1 MKILSS
7 KNLESRI
14 LVLMLTIALVL
25 TGTVFGWFIWRIE
38 QSKNIATLKQEI
50 LTNPEK
56 TGDSIIYLKEILI
69 MSARTSVTTEN
80 LEWEKQYKEFE
91 PRLAEKIEEIKTV
104 LPDTVVELQS
114 IDQLEQSGL
123 EMLAMEKRSFTLL
136 REGRYEQARQ
146 ILFSQEYEQQKAKFF
161 AEVPNVVA
169 QLDELQKSELDS
181 EYSYSNR
188 FIWIAVAV
196 FGLSIIAW
204 ISAIRNISVSHR
216 KLLVST
222 AEKERTQEA
231 LRKSEQYQ
239 NLFRLAN
246 DAILVIEPETEV
258 VLDANDKAC
267 EMYGYKRDDFI
278 GLSLQAISE
287 NSDQSHSHLERLK
300 KTGGCQEFE
309 NVQFRA
315 DGTPFNLLINSSIIE
330 YQGSSAILSINRDIT
345 QRKQADAALRESE
358 YKMRTLLD
366 SMSEGLVQVDKDEV
380 IEFVNDRFCEMI
392 GYAREELL
400 GRVTYD
406 LLFDD
411 YERQHLNAISTK
423 RMQGELGQY
432 ELRLR
437 RKDGESLYTIVGGAP
452 VFNAEQAII
461 GTMGVFTD
469 ITERK
474 RIEEQMIHDAFHDAL
489 TGLANRKLFME
500 HVRLTLARAKREQN
514 SLFAVLF
521 LDFDRFKVI
530 NDSLGHA
537 EGDRLLIAIAGRL
550 KFILRP
556 GDLVARLGGDEFTI
570 LLNELD
576 SPEDALRIAE
586 RIHQEMGN
594 PFDLG
599 GSEIVTSASIGIAF
613 SNEDYNQA
621 EEILRD
627 ADIAMYRAKTRGK
640 ACHQIFDQTMHEE
653 ARNRLHIEREM
664 RQALEQKEFC
674 LYYQPIIDLKTG
686 VLAGFESL
694 IRWNHPIRGMVPPGE
709 FIPIAEENNM
719 ILPLGRWILH
729 ESCRQLRQWQRENA
743 AAENLVVS
751 VNLSGKQFI
760 QPDLVE
766 QVASALIETGLPPRS
781 LKLEIT
787 ESYLM
792 ENSDLAVTTISRLRA
807 LGLQLSLDD
816 FGTGYSSL
824 SYLHS
829 LPVSFLKI
837 DRSFVTRMMENKEN
851 SEMVET
857 IIRLAQNLK
866 MKVIAEGIETTEQM
880 AHLQMLNCEYGQGYF
895 FSKPVE
901 AEIAASLIGKLA
913 NNFVPP
919 AYLSE
924 KPEKFELIG

>member
-1 MKILSS
+1 MKLFSL

-14 LVLMLTIALVL
+14 LVVMLTIALML

-56 TGDSIIYLKEILI
+56 TGESIVYLKEILI
-69 MSARTSVTTEN
+69 MSARTSVSTGN

-91 PRLAEKIEEIKTV
+91 PKLGGKIEEIKTV
-104 LPDTVVELQS
+104 LPDTVELQS
-114 IDQLEQSGL
+114 IDGLEQSGL
-123 EMLAMEKRSFTLL
+123 EMLAMEKRAFTLM
-136 REGRYEQARQ
+136 RDKRFDEARQ
-146 ILFSQEYEQQKAKFF
+146 ILFSPQYETQKTKFF
-161 AEVPNVVA
+161 DEVPNVVA
-169 QLDELQKSELDS
+169 QLNALQKSELDS

-188 FIWIAVAV
+188 FIGIAIAV
-196 FGLSIIAW
+196 FGLSLIAW

-216 KLLVST
+216 KLIVST

-246 DAILVIEPETEV
+246 DAILVIEPETEI

-267 EMYGYKRDDFI
+267 EVYGYNREKFI
-278 GLSLQAISE
+278 GLNLRDISE
-287 NSDQSHSHLERLK
+287 KSEENHSYLAELK
-300 KTGGCQEFE
+300 ETGRCREFE

-315 DGTPFNLLINSSIIE
+315 DGSPFNLLISSSMIE
-330 YQGSSAILSINRDIT
+330 YHGKNAILSINRDIT
-345 QRKQADAALRESE
+345 ERKKADAALRESE

-366 SMSEGLVQVDKDEV
+366 SMSEGLVQVNKEEI
-380 IEFVNDRFCEMI
+380 IEFVNDRFCEMT
-392 GYAREELL
+392 GYTREELL
-400 GRVTYD
+400 CKAIFEF
-406 LLFDD
+406 LFDD
-411 YERQHLNAISTK
+411 YERQHLNGINQK
-423 RMQGELGQY
+423 RLQGEAEQY
-432 ELRLR
+432 ELRL
-437 RKDGESLYTIVGGAP
+437 KKKNGESLYTIVGGAP
-452 VFNAEQAII
+452 VFNAEQQII

-474 RIEEQMIHDAFHDAL
+474 RIEEQMVHDAFHDAL

-500 HVRLTLARAKREQN
+500 HLRMTLARAKREQN

-576 SPEDALRIAE
+576 SAEDALKIAE
-586 RIHQEMGN
+586 RIHTEMGN

-613 SNEDYNQA
+613 GNNDYNQA

-627 ADIAMYRAKTRGK
+627 ADIAMYRAKTKGK
-640 ACHQIFDQTMHEE
+640 ACHQIFDQTMHDE

-674 LYYQPIIDLKTG
+674 LYYQPIVDLKTG
-686 VLAGFESL
+686 ILAGFESL
-694 IRWNHPIRGMVPPGE
+694 IRWNHPVRGMVSPGE

-729 ESCRQLRQWQRENA
+729 ESCRQLRQWQRENMS
-743 AAENLVVS
+743 AENLVIS
-751 VNLSGKQFI
+751 VNLSSKQFI

-766 QVASALIETGLPPRS
+766 QVASALVETGLPPKC

-837 DRSFVTRMMENKEN
+837 DRSFVIRMMESKEN

-895 FSKPVE
+895 FSKPVAPE
-901 AEIAASLIGKLA
+901 LAGNLIGKLA
-913 NNFVPP
+913 SNFVPS
-919 AYLSE
+919 AYL
-924 KPEKFELIG
+924 PEKFELIG

>member
-1 MKILSS
+1 ML
-7 KNLESRI
+7 
-14 LVLMLTIALVL
+14 LTIALIL

-38 QSKNIATLKQEI
+38 QSKNIASLKQEI

-56 TGDSIIYLKEILI
+56 TGESIIYLKQILI
-69 MSARTSVTTEN
+69 MSARTSVTTRD
-80 LEWEKQYKEFE
+80 LEWEKQYKQFE
-91 PRLAEKIEEIKTV
+91 PQLAEKIEEIKTV
-104 LPDTVVELQS
+104 LPDTVELQS
-114 IDQLEQSGL
+114 IYELEQSSL
-123 EMLAMEKRSFTLL
+123 ELLALEKRAFTLI
-136 REGRYEQARQ
+136 RDERFDEARQ
-146 ILFSQEYEQQKAKFF
+146 ILYSPEYEAQKTKFF
-161 AEVPNVVA
+161 AEVPKVVA
-169 QLDELQKSELDS
+169 DLNEQQKNELDA

-188 FIWIAVAV
+188 FIGIAIAV
-196 FGLSIIAW
+196 FGLSLFAW
-204 ISAIRNISVSHR
+204 IFAIRNISVSHR
-216 KLLVST
+216 KLIVST

-258 VLDANDKAC
+258 VLDANEKAC
-267 EMYGYKRDDFI
+267 ELYGYDRRQFI
-278 GLSLQAISE
+278 GLNLQDISE
-287 NSDQSHSHLERLK
+287 KSEENSSYLKELK
-300 KTGGCQEFE
+300 KTGRCQEFE
-309 NVQFRA
+309 TIQYRA
-315 DGTPFNLLINSSIIE
+315 DNTPFNILINSSMIE
-330 YQGSSAILSINRDIT
+330 YHGKNAILSINRDIT
-345 QRKQADAALRESE
+345 ERKKADAALQESE
-358 YKMRTLLD
+358 HKMRTLLD
-366 SMSEGLVQVDKDEV
+366 SMSEGLVQVNKNEI
-380 IEFVNDRFCEMI
+380 IEFVNDRFCEMT
-392 GYAREELL
+392 GYTREELL
-400 GRVTYD
+400 CKAIYEF
-406 LLFDD
+406 LYDD
-411 YERQHLNAISTK
+411 YERQHLNGIN
-423 RMQGELGQY
+423 RRRLQGEAEQY
-432 ELRLR
+432 ELRL
-437 RKDGESLYTIVGGAP
+437 KKKNGESLYTIVGGAP
-452 VFNAEQAII
+452 VFNAEQEII

-474 RIEEQMIHDAFHDAL
+474 RIEEQMVHDAFHDAL

-500 HVRLTLARAKREQN
+500 HLRMTLARSKRERKG
-514 SLFAVLF
+514 LFAVLF

-537 EGDRLLIAIAGRL
+537 EGDRMLIAIAGRL

-556 GDLVARLGGDEFTI
+556 SDLVARLGGDEFTI
-570 LLNELD
+570 LLNEID

-586 RIHQEMGN
+586 RIHLEMGN

-613 SNEDYNQA
+613 GNNDYEQA

-640 ACHQIFDQTMHEE
+640 ACHQIFDQTMHDEV
-653 ARNRLHIEREM
+653 RNRLHIEREM
-664 RQALEQKEFC
+664 RQALEQREFC
-674 LYYQPIIDLKTG
+674 LYYQPIVDLKTG
-686 VLAGFESL
+686 ILAGFESL
-694 IRWNHPIRGMVPPGE
+694 IRWNHPVRGMVSPGE

-729 ESCRQLRQWQRENA
+729 ESCRQLRQWQRENV
-743 AAENLVVS
+743 AAEALVIS
-751 VNLSGKQFI
+751 VNLSSKQFI

-766 QVASALIETGLPPRS
+766 QVASALVETGLPPKC

-792 ENSDLAVTTISRLRA
+792 ENSDLAVTTISRLKA

-837 DRSFVTRMMENKEN
+837 DRSFVMRMMDSKEN
-851 SEMVET
+851 SEMIET

-880 AHLQMLNCEYGQGYF
+880 AHLQMLTCEYGQGYF
-895 FSKPVE
+895 FSKPV
-901 AEIAASLIGKLA
+901 APEIAGNLIGKLA

-919 AYLSE
+919 AYL
-924 KPEKFELIG
+924 PEKFELIG

>member
-1 MKILSS
+1 MKLFSF
-7 KNLESRI
+7 KNLESRF
-14 LVLMLTIALVL
+14 LVVMLTIALVL

-38 QSKNIATLKQEI
+38 QSKNIATLRQEI

-56 TGDSIIYLKEILI
+56 TGESIVYLKEILM
-69 MSARTSVTTEN
+69 MSARTSVSTGN

-91 PRLAEKIEEIKTV
+91 PKLGEKIEEIKTV
-104 LPDTVVELQS
+104 LPDTVELQS
-114 IDQLEQSGL
+114 IDELEQSGL
-123 EMLAMEKRSFTLL
+123 EMLAIEKRAFTLM
-136 REGRYEQARQ
+136 RDKRFDEARQ
-146 ILFSQEYEQQKAKFF
+146 ILFSPQYEAQKTKFF
-161 AEVPNVVA
+161 DEVPKVVA
-169 QLDELQKSELDS
+169 QLNAMQKNELDS

-188 FIWIAVAV
+188 FIGIAIAV
-196 FGLSIIAW
+196 FGLSLVAW

-216 KLLVST
+216 KLIVST

-246 DAILVIEPETEV
+246 DAILVIEPETEI
-258 VLDANDKAC
+258 VLDANEKAC
-267 EMYGYKRDDFI
+267 EIYGYTREHFI
-278 GLSLQAISE
+278 GLNLRDISE
-287 NSDQSHSHLERLK
+287 NSEKNHSYLEELN
-300 KTGGCQEFE
+300 KTGSCQEFE
-309 NVQFRA
+309 TVQFRG
-315 DGTPFNLLINSSIIE
+315 DGKPFNLLVSSSLIE
-330 YQGSSAILSINRDIT
+330 YHGKNAILSINRDIT
-345 QRKQADAALRESE
+345 ERKKADAALRESE

-366 SMSEGLVQVDKDEV
+366 SMSEGLVQVNKEEI
-380 IEFVNDRFCEMI
+380 IEFVNDRFCEMT
-392 GYAREELL
+392 GYTRQELL
-400 GRVTYD
+400 CKAIFEF
-406 LLFDD
+406 LFDD
-411 YERQHLNAISTK
+411 YERQHLNGINRK
-423 RMQGELGQY
+423 RLQGEAEQY
-432 ELRLR
+432 ELRL
-437 RKDGESLYTIVGGAP
+437 KKKNGESLYTIVGGAP
-452 VFNAEQAII
+452 VFNAEQEII

-474 RIEEQMIHDAFHDAL
+474 RIEEQMVHDAFHDAL

-500 HVRLTLARAKREQN
+500 HLRMTLARTKRERDG
-514 SLFAVLF
+514 LFAVLF

-576 SPEDALRIAE
+576 CAEDALKIAE
-586 RIHQEMGN
+586 RIHTEMGN

-613 SNEDYNQA
+613 GNNDYNQA

-627 ADIAMYRAKTRGK
+627 ADIAMYRAKTKGK
-640 ACHQIFDQTMHEE
+640 ACHQIFDQTMHDE

-674 LYYQPIIDLKTG
+674 LYYQPIVDLKTG
-686 VLAGFESL
+686 ILAGFESL
-694 IRWNHPIRGMVPPGE
+694 IRWNHPVRGMVSPGE

-729 ESCRQLRQWQRENA
+729 ESCRQLRQWQRENMS
-743 AAENLVVS
+743 AENLVIS
-751 VNLSGKQFI
+751 VNLSSKQFI

-766 QVASALIETGLPPRS
+766 QVASALVETGLPPKC

-837 DRSFVTRMMENKEN
+837 DRSFVIRMMESKEN

-895 FSKPVE
+895 FSKPVAPE
-901 AEIAASLIGKLA
+901 LAGNLIGKLA

-919 AYLSE
+919 AYL
-924 KPEKFELIG
+924 PEKFELIG